1 VSDKIWELKN
11 DSFLPLRK
19 ISVGYE
25 GFLWVYLWNI
35 VVIKKTLHA
44 IYGVCK
50 NPNGTDPRAG
60 VLSGSRSARGN
71 KIL

>member
-1 VSDKIWELKN
+1 LKN

-35 VVIKKTLHA
+35 VVIKKSIAHEQGLLKIPKGADHCPGGVQEYCTLHGA
-44 IYGVCK
+44 VKLFY
-50 NPNGTDPRAG
+50 DMR
-60 VLSGSRSARGN
+60 
-71 KIL
+71 